1 MQFFVSQLISKQY
14 STANSS
20 APILMAMP
28 AWVGALIGC
37 FILFLSTSNIL
48 KKEMLTRKQTLLL
61 MGQQALFE
69 IILRLYPAVLNVL
82 HN

>member
-1 MQFFVSQLISKQY
+1 
-14 STANSS
+14 
-20 APILMAMP
+20 MAMP

-48 KKEMLTRKQTLLL
+48 KKDMLTRKQTLLL
-61 MGQQALFE
+61 MGHQALFG

-82 HN
+82 RN